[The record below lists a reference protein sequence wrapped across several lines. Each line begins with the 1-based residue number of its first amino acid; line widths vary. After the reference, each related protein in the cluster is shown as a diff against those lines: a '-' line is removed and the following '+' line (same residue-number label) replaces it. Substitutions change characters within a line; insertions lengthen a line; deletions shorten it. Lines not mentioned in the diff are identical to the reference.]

1 MALVDELNPDIIC
14 GCESHLIQSYHSSE
28 IFPDSYM
35 VLRKD
40 RIEGAGGVF
49 VCIKKHFNVSEE
61 RELDADA
68 ELIWAKIMLPNTR
81 PIYLCSFYRPPD
93 SNLNPILQLQ
103 CSLNKL
109 AEKSPHMP
117 TFLLLG
123 GFNFP
128 SIVWSDG
135 HGQPGTA
142 G

>member
-1 MALVDELNPDIIC
+1 MRRCHLLLCDKLKCLSLNCCSLRSSSKKARLLALIDELDPDIIC
-14 GCESHLIQSYHSSE
+14 GCESHLSQSYHSSE

-68 ELIWAKIMLPNTR
+68 ELIWAKIMLLNIR

-93 SNLNPILQLQ
+93 SNLNLILQLQ
-103 CSLNKL
+103 CSLN
-109 AEKSPHMP
+109 
-117 TFLLLG
+117 
-123 GFNFP
+123 
-128 SIVWSDG
+128 
-135 HGQPGTA
+135 
-142 G
+142 